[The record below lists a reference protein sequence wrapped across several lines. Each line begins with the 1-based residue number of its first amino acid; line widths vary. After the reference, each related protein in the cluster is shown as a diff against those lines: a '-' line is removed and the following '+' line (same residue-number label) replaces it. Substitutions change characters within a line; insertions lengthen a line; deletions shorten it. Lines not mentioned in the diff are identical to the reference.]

1 MKKFI
6 VLSLFLIN
14 VPSVLSD
21 PTLCNNIVHSVSSV
35 AFGNYLSFSSGI
47 LLTFFNNPSKN
58 DTSLFAKLK
67 RSLVQTAVS
76 QLMAVLAL
84 MTFMTIKFFILNSI
98 ELPRFLNLCSLVM
111 YGLCG
116 ATTLTQ
122 CIPSKFKSVRNTIR
136 AGLFVP
142 IYIDQMIFQIYMKLK
157 FSPPGYMGV
166 FQWISILSMLLA
178 LPLLFLIRKQDY
190 ANEKTIYAF
199 VYPFVIQIYLH
210 VGYLCFYLYCDEG
223 YLSSTLLLF
232 SGFALGN
239 VIHSAYYLVFPR
251 WRYEVP
257 DKGDYTYNPPTNN
270 DYLYRAIALSDYD
283 AQDENELSFYEG
295 ESLEVGY
302 IESMWWPARNSR
314 NEVAANHSERWLP
327 YDISTGPRRCST

>member
-1 MKKFI
+1 
-6 VLSLFLIN
+6 
-14 VPSVLSD
+14 
-21 PTLCNNIVHSVSSV
+21 
-35 AFGNYLSFSSGI
+35 
-47 LLTFFNNPSKN
+47 
-58 DTSLFAKLK
+58 
-67 RSLVQTAVS
+67 
-76 QLMAVLAL
+76 
-84 MTFMTIKFFILNSI
+84 
-98 ELPRFLNLCSLVM
+98 
-111 YGLCG
+111 
-116 ATTLTQ
+116 
-122 CIPSKFKSVRNTIR
+122 
-136 AGLFVP
+136 
-142 IYIDQMIFQIYMKLK
+142 
-157 FSPPGYMGV
+157 MGV

-251 WRYEVP
+251 RRYEVP
-257 DKGDYTYNPPTNN
+257 NKGNYTYNPPTNN

-314 NEVAANHSERWLP
+314 NKVGLVPINYLQIIPKDGYHM
-327 YDISTGPRRCST
+327 I